1 LRSELRR
8 VILAFAA
15 RTASLLVDRFFGSAV
30 FGLASMVGM
39 AGCNGVGAIE
49 PCSTG
54 CTFMGPVNDD
64 LRRGIDA
71 SDLGNR
77 RGYRSSTPGNLQL
90 GAQTFKQRRRTRPL
104 QTGFS

>member
-1 LRSELRR
+1 
-8 VILAFAA
+8 
-15 RTASLLVDRFFGSAV
+15 
-30 FGLASMVGM
+30 
-39 AGCNGVGAIE
+39 
-49 PCSTG
+49 
-54 CTFMGPVNDD
+54 VNDD